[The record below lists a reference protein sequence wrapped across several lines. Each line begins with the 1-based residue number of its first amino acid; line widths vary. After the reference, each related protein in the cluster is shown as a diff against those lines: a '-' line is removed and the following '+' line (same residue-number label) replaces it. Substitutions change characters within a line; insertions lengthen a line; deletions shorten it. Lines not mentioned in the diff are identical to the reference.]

1 MRFAVITLLNWCVS
15 ICATERHPHIVI
27 ASQHASWQLSTR
39 ASLRRLSHRQVDI
52 VVVYIAMAYTVMADV
67 VMAYTDVA
75 LVVMAY
81 IAMANIVIAYKGI
94 AYIVIAFIVLL
105 YRMNAPSGLAGVG
118 TNV

>member
-1 MRFAVITLLNWCVS
+1 MCHR
-15 ICATERHPHIVI
+15 ATP
-27 ASQHASWQLSTR
+27 
-39 ASLRRLSHRQVDI
+39 SHRNCEPTRIMAVVNSRFTSPFEPPPGWR

>member
-67 VMAYTDVA
+67 VMAY
-75 LVVMAY
+75 
-81 IAMANIVIAYKGI
+81 IAMPNMVIAYKGI